1 MKKVCLITH
10 SADSD
15 GAFPI
20 ILAKLVF
27 DDIEIHSCEV
37 NEVDNIV
44 KKVLEYHNDF
54 EHIYIVDLCISDSL
68 ALEIDN
74 NEILNEKITIYDHH
88 ESRINLN
95 KYSFINIIVEE
106 KGKKECG
113 TTLFFKY
120 LRDKYN
126 LPILKKKVVLQ
137 LIELVRQL
145 DTYDFTDKLKD
156 DAFKLGNLYSI
167 YGREEYINNFYEYI
181 LNNDTFSFTNTENT
195 LLKIEEERNNRYIN
209 EKLKHVRKAKIRNI
223 PVGIVFA
230 EKNRSALGHAI
241 VENNPDID
249 IAVVINVDRS
259 VSYRADK
266 DNVDV
271 NEIAKFYNGGGH
283 KHAGGSPIPNNLQ
296 EKICKYIFKKIK
308 WLN

>member
-54 EHIYIVDLCISDSL
+54 EHIYIIDLCISDSL

-74 NEILNEKITIYDHH
+74 NEILKEKITIYDHH

-95 KYSFINIIVEE
+95 KYSFINVIVEE

-259 VSYRADK
+259 VSYKADK

-296 EKICKYIFKKIK
+296 KKICKYIFKKIK